1 MQPIEQPDRA
11 LARRLR
17 MLRERHWPDRKIT
30 QLQLAE
36 ALGVSVPSISAWESR
51 RNPTPPPNTR
61 LSAYATFFATRRS
74 VEADPYRVLDEE
86 ELGDE
91 DRAERDRLHEELF
104 ALRHGAPAAPGD
116 VPRIPLAGPGD
127 AIGGG
132 TWYFPDQ
139 KPVTIVCARL
149 PKVLRDMMPYADP
162 TDPDYVRAYTYA
174 DLDSLIELHGHVRAV
189 NPASYVRIR
198 TADALEEDDYTDH
211 LVLLGGVDWNPVL
224 RDILR
229 RLSLPIRQHG
239 RSGGEDYEG
248 FCEAIEGKHRREFP
262 ATLDV
267 HESRRTLVEDV
278 AHFFRG
284 INPYNV
290 KRTLTICN
298 GLFGRGTYGA
308 VRALTDARFRDRNE
322 VYVRKRFAGQRSF
335 SMLAR
340 VPIVNGEA
348 LTPDWSEAENRLH
361 EWPEPGE

>member
-1 MQPIEQPDRA
+1 VQPIEQPDRA

-132 TWYFPDQ
+132 PR
-139 KPVTIVCARL
+139 C
-149 PKVLRDMMPYADP
+149 
-162 TDPDYVRAYTYA
+162 
-174 DLDSLIELHGHVRAV
+174 S
-189 NPASYVRIR
+189 
-198 TADALEEDDYTDH
+198 
-211 LVLLGGVDWNPVL
+211 
-224 RDILR
+224 
-229 RLSLPIRQHG
+229 
-239 RSGGEDYEG
+239 
-248 FCEAIEGKHRREFP
+248 
-262 ATLDV
+262 AT
-267 HESRRTLVEDV
+267 
-278 AHFFRG
+278 
-284 INPYNV
+284 
-290 KRTLTICN
+290 
-298 GLFGRGTYGA
+298 
-308 VRALTDARFRDRNE
+308 
-322 VYVRKRFAGQRSF
+322 
-335 SMLAR
+335 
-340 VPIVNGEA
+340 
-348 LTPDWSEAENRLH
+348 
-361 EWPEPGE
+361 